1 MGTLP
6 NSLEQRREP
15 VPERMEAMAEAV
27 RAQNQLTS
35 IQHPLNKVKNTNFAA
50 ARLDN
55 RGTNTIA
62 PSLQKISAETRGT
75 KLRHS
80 ACSPALHTLDS

>member
-27 RAQNQLTS
+27 RAQNQ
-35 IQHPLNKVKNTNFAA
+35 F
-50 ARLDN
+50 
-55 RGTNTIA
+55 
-62 PSLQKISAETRGT
+62 
-75 KLRHS
+75 
-80 ACSPALHTLDS
+80 SP